1 MTREWGTV
9 PAERTVLVVSRT
21 HTSLDRLLDVL
32 PAVAGDTRIQV
43 KFTVDKGSVFNDG
56 VARRLRDLGTNVI
69 PWHKAKKQRFDLI
82 LSASDH
88 SDLHELNGQLVL
100 LPHGAGYQKFSPH
113 ATPPQLSG
121 LADSA
126 LRHEGKPLV
135 STLVLSH
142 PAQFEQVAA
151 TAPDLL
157 ERARVAGDPCLDRM
171 RADRRRAAHRAALG
185 LLPHHKLVTVT
196 STWGP
201 RSTMGRWPDL
211 PTRLLAE
218 LPRDEFRVAA
228 VLHPNVWVHHSP
240 WQLHSWLDLAEEAGL
255 ALIPPTGPWQLG
267 LLAADC
273 VLGDHGSLSAYTTGL
288 GIPLLLAAFGETEV
302 APGTSMETLGR
313 EMRRFDPKRPAAE
326 QIDEAIEEFR
336 PERHQELAAQVFELP
351 GASLRTLRGTFYE
364 LLDLSQP
371 PFPPRFRPFPT
382 DPLDVTQPKSFHVV
396 TGTGPDGTLTLKRF
410 PAVLSEFTADRTHRH
425 LASFV
430 DETDPRL
437 LESAAIL
444 LRWSTEDDW
453 AARALAAYPGS
464 RMAATLESS
473 GRAVLLT
480 RDGRTVIADLDDA
493 SPGFPAELT
502 ASAAYH
508 CLMNG
513 QEQADRPLCAGASTA
528 VLRLRT

>member
-32 PAVAGDTRIQV
+32 PAIAGDTRIQV
-43 KFTVDKGSVFNDG
+43 RFTVDKGSVFNDG
-56 VARRLRDLGTNVI
+56 VARRLRRLGTNVI
-69 PWHKAKKQRFDLI
+69 AWHKAKKQRFDLI

-88 SDLHELNGQLVL
+88 SDLHELDGKLVL

-121 LADSA
+121 LTDSA
-126 LRHEGKPLV
+126 LRYAGKPLV

-171 RADRRRAAHRAALG
+171 RADRRRAEHRAALG

-201 RSTMGRWPDL
+201 ESTMGRWPDL
-211 PTRLLAE
+211 PTGLLAE
-218 LPRDEFRVAA
+218 LPHDEFRVAA

-240 WQLHSWLDLAEEAGL
+240 WQVRNWLERAEEAGL

-288 GIPLLLAAFGETEV
+288 AIPLLLAAFGDNEV
-302 APGTSMETLGR
+302 APGTPMETLGR
-313 EMRRFDPKRPAAE
+313 KMGRFDPNRAAAE
-326 QIDEAIEEFR
+326 QIGKAIEDFR
-336 PERHQELAAQVFELP
+336 PEHHQELANQVFALP
-351 GASLRTLRGTFYE
+351 GASLRTLRDTCYE
-364 LLDLSQP
+364 LLELSQP
-371 PFPPRFRPFPT
+371 PFPPRFSPFPT
-382 DPLDVTQPKSFHVV
+382 DPLDIAQPKSFDVT
-396 TGTGPDGTLTLKRF
+396 TGTGAGGALDLKRF
-410 PAVLSEFTADRTHRH
+410 PAVLSEFATDRTARH

-437 LESAAIL
+437 IESAAIL
-444 LRWSTEDDW
+444 LRWGTEDGW

-464 RMAATLESS
+464 RMAATLEPS
-473 GRAVLLT
+473 GRVVLRT
-480 RDGRTVIADLDDA
+480 RDGSTAVADIDDA
-493 SPGFPAELT
+493 TPGFPAELI

-508 CLMNG
+508 RLLSGRGPATCRLS
-513 QEQADRPLCAGASTA
+513 AGAATA